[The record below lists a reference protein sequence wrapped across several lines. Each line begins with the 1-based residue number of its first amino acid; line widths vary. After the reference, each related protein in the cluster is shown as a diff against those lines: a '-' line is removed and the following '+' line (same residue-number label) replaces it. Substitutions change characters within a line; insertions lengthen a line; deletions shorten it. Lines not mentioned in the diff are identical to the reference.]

1 MFNILITVI
10 SNNSQMTYLL
20 SHFIIFLQTKLIIS
34 CEEID
39 IINSNSKGDL
49 QIT

>member
-10 SNNSQMTYLL
+10 SNNSQMTCLL
-20 SHFIIFLQTKLIIS
+20 SHFIISLQTKFIIS
-34 CEEID
+34 CEETD